1 MQTYRYLRP
10 HKQYDP
16 PAGVEAT
23 VRQIKSTSGVKSG
36 ENGVPFSLE
45 DKGTF
50 LSLCSIEFNHVIPSS
65 VLHEINTVCT

>member
-1 MQTYRYLRP
+1 MRP
-10 HKQYDP
+10 HKQYEP
-16 PAGVEAT
+16 PAGVAGT
-23 VRQIKSTSGVKSG
+23 VREIKLASGVKSG

-50 LSLCSIEFNHVIPSS
+50 LSLCSTKLKHEVYSS